1 MRTELRKRI
10 SNHCAVRELAIE
22 AGKIGRPLAS
32 LLEKSKNIF
41 DMETFRIDDER
52 ILTDIHEIHRYIT
65 EFFKEWF
72 AGEGKD
78 TEGMHAEEV
87 DWARLLTDRAYY
99 DEFQTNNNIPP
110 HLQETI
116 WKGSSSTQDPISYT
130 L

>member
-1 MRTELRKRI
+1 MVYFPGIGLE
-10 SNHCAVRELAIE
+10 VRAGERSAGDCFLVE

-41 DMETFRIDDER
+41 DMETFRIDDDR

-99 DEFQTNNNIPP
+99 D
-110 HLQETI
+110 
-116 WKGSSSTQDPISYT
+116 
-130 L
+130 